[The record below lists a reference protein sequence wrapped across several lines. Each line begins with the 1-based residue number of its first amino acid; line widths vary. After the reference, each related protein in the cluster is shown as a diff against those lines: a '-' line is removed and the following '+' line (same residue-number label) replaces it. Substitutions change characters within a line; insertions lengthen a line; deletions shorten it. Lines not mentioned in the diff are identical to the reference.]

1 MERTALWR
9 RVIDSKYGSVC
20 SGTQIECRVLMGL
33 VCWKY
38 IRKGLSDFCCF
49 IIFKVGDGSS
59 IKFWHDPWCEGLPSK
74 NNFPEQYNIANNMEA
89 SVAEL
94 LSFSAGNYHW
104 NINFIQPVQ
113 DWELELVVSFMELIF
128 SGSLR
133 RNVTYKICWKLLPRG
148 TFDVRSY

>member
-1 MERTALWR
+1 M
-9 RVIDSKYGSVC
+9 
-20 SGTQIECRVLMGL
+20 
-33 VCWKY
+33 
-38 IRKGLSDFCCF
+38 
-49 IIFKVGDGSS
+49 
-59 IKFWHDPWCEGLPSK
+59 K

-113 DWELELVVSFMELIF
+113 DWELELVVSFMDLIF

-148 TFDVRSY
+148 TFDVRSYYKALQLLNSFSFTWKPLWKPNVPKRLVSLFGQRHWEKF